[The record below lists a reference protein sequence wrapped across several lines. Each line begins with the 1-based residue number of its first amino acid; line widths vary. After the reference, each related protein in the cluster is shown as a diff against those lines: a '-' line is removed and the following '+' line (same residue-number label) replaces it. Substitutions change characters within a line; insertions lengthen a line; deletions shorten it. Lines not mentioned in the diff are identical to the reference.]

1 MPPFHDI
8 RFPTA
13 IALGAT
19 GGPERRTRIVTLTSG
34 YEERNTPWAHSRRRF
49 DAGYGVKTLDDLHEV
64 IAFFEARRGRLHG
77 FRWKDAADYKSCGP
91 SETPAATDQ
100 SLGTGDGE
108 TTTFQLAKTYT
119 SGGHSYTRGITK
131 PVAGSTLVAIDKTP
145 TTATVDPATGK
156 VTFAAP
162 PAIGVVVTA
171 GFEFDTPVRF
181 DTDRLDINLTGF
193 EAGEIPSIPVIEIWV

>member
-1 MPPFHDI
+1 MFHEI

-13 IALGAT
+13 IALAAT

-34 YEERNTPWAHSRRRF
+34 HEERNTPWAHSRRRF
-49 DAGYGVKTLDDLHEV
+49 EAGYGVKTLDELDAV

-77 FRWKDAADYKSCGP
+77 FRWKDAADHKSCAP
-91 SETPAATDQ
+91 SEEPTPTDQ
-100 SLGTGDGE
+100 PLGTADG
-108 TTTFQLAKTYT
+108 TRTTFHLSKTYT
-119 SGGHSYTRGITK
+119 SGGHAYTRKITK
-131 PVAGSTLVAIDKTP
+131 PAAGTVTIALDGTPAVAAID
-145 TTATVDPATGK
+145 TTNGA

-162 PAIGVVVTA
+162 PPDGSAVTA

-193 EAGEIPSIPVIEIWV
+193 EAGEIPAIPVIEIRP